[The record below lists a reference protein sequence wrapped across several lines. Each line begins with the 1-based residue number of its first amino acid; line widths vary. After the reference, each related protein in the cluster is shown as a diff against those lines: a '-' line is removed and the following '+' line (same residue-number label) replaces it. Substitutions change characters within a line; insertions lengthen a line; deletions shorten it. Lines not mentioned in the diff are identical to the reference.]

1 VPNVLAA
8 LAVRFLTDGWIVAG
22 FCGPGDTSRKEE
34 ANAVTNHQKIGNVR
48 CVIIKFAAPLCAEM
62 SINAATA
69 RHLHEQRIDLERRKR
84 LEQAERTREKRDNP
98 KDALHRIRIGD
109 LNKMFG
115 ACYDADAINYQFPD
129 DDAGR
134 IDAMILAQ
142 HYANGNPSA
151 LARVL
156 RARLPWMAEAEFQDL
171 LEEARENPRF
181 WSAQDLADALQLT
194 EERRTALRIKT
205 IGSINMTKRQRKQRR
220 KAKNTEQHRAV
231 RRAKGVKPPNN
242 TWPTLLAA

>member
-1 VPNVLAA
+1 LQRYATPS
-8 LAVRFLTDGWIVAG
+8 RFIQTFRGRLQCV
-22 FCGPGDTSRKEE
+22 
-34 ANAVTNHQKIGNVR
+34 KISP
-48 CVIIKFAAPLCAEM
+48 APLRAEV

-69 RHLHEQRIDLERRKR
+69 RHLIEQRLDLERRKR
-84 LEQAERTREKRDNP
+84 LEQAELTREKRNNP
-98 KDALHRIRIGD
+98 NGVLHRIRVGD
-109 LNKMFG
+109 LNKMFS

-171 LEEARENPRF
+171 IEEARANPRF

-194 EERRTALRIKT
+194 EERRRELKIKS
-205 IGSINMTKRQRKQRR
+205 IGSIDMTKRQRKEQRDGR
-220 KAKNTEQHRAV
+220 NR
-231 RRAKGVKPPNN
+231 PP
-242 TWPTLLAA
+242 